1 MGAVNTRPSRYWQP
15 PVGHDAI
22 QRPASKSGTLSQ
34 DPCTTGTRSTSLR
47 AGARFGIELGCDVV
61 DLLLKP
67 ARALALGVTAGD
79 RGKVG
84 SRLREGNLQPVVCK
98 LVRDGGDEFVV
109 AGIPSDERH
118 VSDSVRLVEVCA
130 AALLGCGLVTTA
142 LLSDVHLKRNED
154 GAGDAAGSALDPVLA
169 TLGI

>member
-1 MGAVNTRPSRYWQP
+1 
-15 PVGHDAI
+15 
-22 QRPASKSGTLSQ
+22 
-34 DPCTTGTRSTSLR
+34 
-47 AGARFGIELGCDVV
+47 
-61 DLLLKP
+61 
-67 ARALALGVTAGD
+67 
-79 RGKVG
+79 VG

-130 AALLGCGLVTTA
+130 ALLGCGLVTTA

-154 GAGDAAGSALDPVLA
+154 GAGDAAGSAPGPVLA